1 MLNLNNF
8 MVIGLYPE
16 LVDKLDTNKID
27 DEFISRCYD
36 NTQTKKFGKIKM

>member
-1 MLNLNNF
+1 MLNLNHF